1 LTAYLQLSCT
11 IPFLNF
17 STFSFCYRIKDGEAA
32 KCPPPENIPAITA
45 VVQDARLF
53 RALLRC
59 LQSTGSLGGDSEVLE
74 RQISLGTS
82 LPLVASRKRSLSLTA
97 DPERMPSKSTKLT
110 HSPVPGTRHKVPQ
123 AGKRKSTWNVPAM
136 VATILYTAFQH
147 LDHWPAPLIKAYAD
161 DCFGPRLWVDDDRC
175 KLLVDNLALVHCRE
189 PAQAVEQ
196 KIRDASTVTDAYRKF
211 ELTSLDEQEDP
222 DPDVSFPSLQH
233 RGSMSSTGSGKLHRS
248 ASRDSADNSVTNE
261 QAYGDDSN
269 SGDEEECVLDS
280 AVRNNAKL
288 DDGDDSSSGE
298 EDEEVVVTNKSNGK
312 ESMDAVPESQGSA
325 VSTSLSASTNGVD
338 AMQLSP
344 KANNVYPITQ
354 SNLDVTR
361 VRQRFFG
368 ENILYAYDLISSSL
382 LDRLDVKSKQNSGL
396 LQSLPAFTPIPGV
409 RFLIASSLEKWLQ
422 SPALAGLARFLFS
435 STVNQM
441 KNVDPPLE
449 EDLKTIDA
457 VLAMKLKANQV
468 SPAM

>member
-1 LTAYLQLSCT
+1 
-11 IPFLNF
+11 
-17 STFSFCYRIKDGEAA
+17 
-32 KCPPPENIPAITA
+32 
-45 VVQDARLF
+45 LF

-59 LQSTGSLGGDSEVLE
+59 LQSTVLLGGDSEGLE
-74 RQISLGTS
+74 RQTS
-82 LPLVASRKRSLSLTA
+82 IPLVAGRKRALSLTG

-123 AGKRKSTWNVPAM
+123 AGKRKNTWNVPAM
-136 VATILYTAFQH
+136 VATIIYTAFHH

-175 KLLVDNLALVHCRE
+175 RLLVDNLALVHSMA
-189 PAQAVEQ
+189 PAQADEQ
-196 KIRDASTVTDAYRKF
+196 KVRDAATVADAYRTF
-211 ELTSLDEQEDP
+211 ELTPLNEEEDA

-233 RGSMSSTGSGKLHRS
+233 RGSMSSTGSAKLHRS
-248 ASRDSADNSVTNE
+248 TSLDSQGDNSGTNE

-269 SGDEEECVLDS
+269 SGDEEEHVLDS

-288 DDGDDSSSGE
+288 DDSDGDSSSGE

-312 ESMDAVPESQGSA
+312 ESMDAVPESQGTE
-325 VSTSLSASTNGVD
+325 VSLSTSTNGVD

-344 KANNVYPITQ
+344 KASNLYPITQ

-361 VRQRFFG
+361 VRQRFFD
-368 ENILYAYDLISSSL
+368 ENLFYAYDLISSSL

-435 STVNQM
+435 STVNHM

-468 SPAM
+468 SPVI

>member
-1 LTAYLQLSCT
+1 LTTYLQLSCA
-11 IPFLNF
+11 IHFLNF
-17 STFSFCYRIKDGEAA
+17 STFSFYDRIKDGEAA
-32 KCPPPENIPAITA
+32 KCPPPEKIPAITA
-45 VVQDARLF
+45 VVQDVRLF

-59 LQSTGSLGGDSEVLE
+59 LQSTVSLGGDSESLE
-74 RQISLGTS
+74 RQTS
-82 LPLVASRKRSLSLTA
+82 IPLVAGRKRSLSCTA
-97 DPERMPSKSTKLT
+97 DLERMSSKSTKLT

-123 AGKRKSTWNVPAM
+123 TGKRKNSNAWNVPAM

-175 KLLVDNLALVHCRE
+175 RLLVDNLALVHCRE
-189 PAQAVEQ
+189 PAQADEQ
-196 KIRDASTVTDAYRKF
+196 MIRDASTVADAYRKF
-211 ELTSLDEQEDP
+211 EDTPLDEEEDAEP
-222 DPDVSFPSLQH
+222 NVSFPSLQQ
-233 RGSMSSTGSGKLHRS
+233 RGSMSSTGSAKLHRATS
-248 ASRDSADNSVTNE
+248 LDSEADNSVTNE

-280 AVRNNAKL
+280 AVRKKTKL
-288 DDGDDSSSGE
+288 DDGDDDSSSGE
-298 EDEEVVVTNKSNGK
+298 EDEEVVVTNKSNGR
-312 ESMDAVPESQGSA
+312 ESMDTVPESEGSA
-325 VSTSLSASTNGVD
+325 VSLSTSTNGVD
-338 AMQLSP
+338 TMQHSP
-344 KANNVYPITQ
+344 TASNVYPITQ

-361 VRQRFFG
+361 VRQRFFDQ
-368 ENILYAYDLISSSL
+368 NLCYAYDLISSSL

-468 SPAM
+468 SPAI